1 MIVYT
6 LQTTNSICQIIGFL
20 IMQIPPDL
28 ILGAAAG
35 IASSALYAIAVVIY
49 KSQHEEIRPLTITAF
64 RMWIV
69 LPFMTLIGLLQFI
82 VTPLVISIESVSL
95 LAIVILF
102 SVVIGDTVYFMSQE
116 RIGVSFAFPIAMSF
130 PILTYFLAIIFL
142 NDTLVLS
149 RLLGIIIAI
158 SGIILISRDQK
169 EEEENQKEKSHLD
182 MYGTGLAILT
192 AILYATATVI
202 LEASISDIDPISANF
217 VMILCGSIAFVPL
230 FGFAMSKGMQ
240 MPSRRAS
247 KIVAITGILDMG
259 MAFFLSV
266 VSVKYVGATI
276 AAVLSSVAPLFAVP
290 ISVVFLDEH
299 GTRKTSIGV
308 LATVIGIILVII
320 GF

>member
-1 MIVYT
+1 M
-6 LQTTNSICQIIGFL
+6 
-20 IMQIPPDL
+20 

-64 RMWIV
+64 RIWIV
-69 LPFMTLIGLLQFI
+69 LPFMTLLGLLQFI
-82 VTPLVISIESVSL
+82 VAPLIISIETVAL
-95 LAIVILF
+95 LAIVILL
-102 SVVIGDTVYFMSQE
+102 SVVMADTVYFMSQE

-142 NDTLVLS
+142 SETLVLS
-149 RLLGIIIAI
+149 RFIGIIVAV
-158 SGIILISRDQK
+158 SGIILISGDQNGG
-169 EEEENQKEKSHLD
+169 EEKQKEKSHLD
-182 MYGTGLAILT
+182 KYGIGLAVLA
-192 AILYATATVI
+192 AIGYATATVI

-230 FGFAMSKGMQ
+230 FGLARHKGMQ

-247 KIVAITGILDMG
+247 KIVGITGILDMG

-276 AAVLSSVAPLFAVP
+276 AAVVTSVAPLFAVP
-290 ISVVFLDEH
+290 ISVVFLKEH
-299 GTRKTSIGV
+299 GTRKTSIGA
-308 LATVIGIILVII
+308 LTTVIGIILVII